1 MTIRGKFAR
10 KGTLLGFLIFL
21 LLFESPHIAQAGYY
35 EVSASGTWSSFSSSS
50 YSGFDNNGNWEFSF
64 DLPSS
69 LNLSS
74 GTNSLTP
81 SSGSSLFSY
90 SGLTTYQ
97 AQNFQVNNLSPS
109 ESKFVNQPGS
119 FTGSFGIYG
128 LGTADYTGG
137 ITFGTVES
145 TGGTGGSSSSLSSLP
160 ENGLLFDTCL
170 SGCQTSTTYGPDLF
184 LVSLTSGLP
193 SNGILLTSGTATTGN
208 SLDLFTGGIN
218 LNYDGIGG
226 VGSGTM
232 TISLIQGQLPGTG
245 TVVSATPEPAS
256 WLLLGTGLLF
266 MGGLALRKEGRLG
279 RI

>member
-1 MTIRGKFAR
+1 MRT
-10 KGTLLGFLIFL
+10 
-21 LLFESPHIAQAGYY
+21 
-35 EVSASGTWSSFSSSS
+35 
-50 YSGFDNNGNWEFSF
+50 FDNGGKWEFSF

-81 SSGSSLFSY
+81 SSGSTVFSY

-109 ESKFVNQPGS
+109 ESKFVNQSGS
-119 FTGSFGIYG
+119 FTGSFGSFG
-128 LGTADYTGG
+128 SGTADYTGG
-137 ITFGTVES
+137 ITFGT
-145 TGGTGGSSSSLSSLP
+145 GGSTSGSITFP

-170 SGCQTSTTYGPDLF
+170 SGCQTNPTTYGPDGF
-184 LVSLTSGLP
+184 MVSLTSSLP
-193 SNGILLTSGTATTGN
+193 SNGILLSSGTATTGN
-208 SLDLFTGGIN
+208 SLNLFTGGIN
-218 LNYDGIGG
+218 LNYDGGGG

-232 TISLIQGQLPGTG
+232 TISLNLGQLPGTG